1 MKFEQ
6 VSKAEMTRRVIQHEF
21 LRLLNEEGFSFEANT
36 KEPHGIQRR
45 VIEAVNR
52 QRYDDSRLKTNKQQV
67 SN

>member
-21 LRLLNEEGFSFEANT
+21 LILLNEEGFSFEANI